1 MLGSVVNEEGG
12 TISGVRYGVLAVSG
26 ASVTNAGTI
35 SGGEIGVVI
44 GRPASSG
51 QAGALVHSGQI
62 DGGVEIEVDSATAT
76 HSGPTTSDTG
86 AAAHTLGPYNS
97 SHTG

>member
-35 SGGEIGVVI
+35 SGAEIGVVI
-44 GRPASSG
+44 GRQASAGKAGELVNSG
-51 QAGALVHSGQI
+51 TI
-62 DGGVEIEVDSATAT
+62 DGGVAIEVDRATAT
-76 HSGPTTSDTG
+76 NSEIGR
-86 AAAHTLGPYNS
+86 AACRERVCQYVELPEVAV
-97 SHTG
+97 